1 MATIKLQNGKVITKD
16 GKVSCNCCACFGC
29 GSVAEITDAT
39 TITIGGIVGDV
50 FNIPAQSVSIVEP
63 YDIVE
68 YQITEGDGSYGQAGG
83 GLCGAGNGG
92 NFLFPMESV
101 HYTAGVGFE
110 ITKKDD
116 ECVVGLFASY
126 SFGGPADYFASGF
139 GGTTIPLANLIG
151 THSFTFPVTGCFYP
165 PDAPPICNTTNFNA
179 VITIA

>member
-1 MATIKLQNGKVITKD
+1 MATIAIQEGKVVLKD
-16 GKVSCNCCACFGC
+16 DKVSCACCACSGC
-29 GSVAEITDAT
+29 KSVAEITDAT
-39 TITIGGIVGDV
+39 TITIGGIVGD
-50 FNIPAQSVSIVEP
+50 FLNIPAQSVSIVEP

-68 YQITEGDGSYGQAGG
+68 YPITQGDGSYGQAGG

-92 NFLFPMESV
+92 FFLFPMEAI
-101 HYTAGVGFE
+101 YNTAGVGFQ

-116 ECVVGLFASY
+116 ECVVELFASY
-126 SFGGPADYFASGF
+126 SLGGPADYDAFGS

-165 PDAPPICNTTNFNA
+165 SEGPAECNTVDYNA